1 MGRLQGVGCRVVLLM
16 LAVCFALNPIP
27 CAEEFGLNSSWDP
40 PAGVV
45 QPPARIFLEGESKF
59 VYEGLGTLNPNP

>member
-1 MGRLQGVGCRVVLLM
+1 M